1 MGQTAECWKQ
11 LTDFEP
17 LRFQESNSPFHSLMN
32 NVFIK
37 GQIPDLNLDR
47 KLNLHNGSLI
57 IVKQRDTI
65 TGIYMVVSFRDNKN
79 KYNGSNTTSY
89 CSLVNL
95 DNGSLAFEERCSRST
110 TVRRVL
116 NHVLRLGFSMP
127 YNPNSKEN
135 DNQMKDYDIDYYG
148 NGAYK
153 LEVDLR

>member
-1 MGQTAECWKQ
+1 
-11 LTDFEP
+11 
-17 LRFQESNSPFHSLMN
+17 MN

-65 TGIYMVVSFRDNKN
+65 TAIYMVVSLRDNKN

>member
-1 MGQTAECWKQ
+1 
-11 LTDFEP
+11 
-17 LRFQESNSPFHSLMN
+17 
-32 NVFIK
+32 
-37 GQIPDLNLDR
+37 
-47 KLNLHNGSLI
+47 
-57 IVKQRDTI
+57 
-65 TGIYMVVSFRDNKN
+65 MVVSFRDNKN

-116 NHVLRLGFSMP
+116 NHVLHLGFSMP

>member
-1 MGQTAECWKQ
+1 
-11 LTDFEP
+11 
-17 LRFQESNSPFHSLMN
+17 MN

-79 KYNGSNTTSY
+79 KYNGSNATSY

-148 NGAYK
+148 NGVYK

>member
-1 MGQTAECWKQ
+1 
-11 LTDFEP
+11 
-17 LRFQESNSPFHSLMN
+17 MN

-57 IVKQRDTI
+57 IVKHKESI
-65 TGIYMVVSFRDNKN
+65 TGIFMVVSLRDNKN

-95 DNGSLAFEERCSRST
+95 DNGSLTFEERCSRNT

-116 NHVLRLGFSMP
+116 NHILRLGFSMS
-127 YNPNSKEN
+127 YNPDSKEN
-135 DNQMKDYDIDYYG
+135 DGQMKDYDIDYYG
-148 NGAYK
+148 NGTYK
-153 LEVDLR
+153 IEIDLR

>member
-1 MGQTAECWKQ
+1 
-11 LTDFEP
+11 
-17 LRFQESNSPFHSLMN
+17 MN

-89 CSLVNL
+89 YSLVNL

>member
-1 MGQTAECWKQ
+1 
-11 LTDFEP
+11 
-17 LRFQESNSPFHSLMN
+17 MN

-95 DNGSLAFEERCSRST
+95 DNGSLAFEERCSCST

>member
-1 MGQTAECWKQ
+1 
-11 LTDFEP
+11 
-17 LRFQESNSPFHSLMN
+17 MN

-37 GQIPDLNLDR
+37 GQVPNLNLDR

-57 IVKQRDTI
+57 VVKYGGIT
-65 TGIYMVVSFRDNKN
+65 TGIYMVTSFRDNKN

-95 DNGSLAFEERCSRST
+95 DDGSLAFEERCSRST

-116 NHVLRLGFSMP
+116 NHILHLGFTMP

-135 DNQMKDYDIDYYG
+135 DNQMREYDIDYYG

>member
-1 MGQTAECWKQ
+1 
-11 LTDFEP
+11 
-17 LRFQESNSPFHSLMN
+17 MN

-65 TGIYMVVSFRDNKN
+65 TAIYMVVSFRDNKN

>member
-1 MGQTAECWKQ
+1 
-11 LTDFEP
+11 
-17 LRFQESNSPFHSLMN
+17 MN

-47 KLNLHNGSLI
+47 KLNLHNGSLV
-57 IVKQRDTI
+57 IVKRKENI
-65 TGIYMVVSFRDNKN
+65 TGIFMVVSFRDNKN

>member
-1 MGQTAECWKQ
+1 
-11 LTDFEP
+11 
-17 LRFQESNSPFHSLMN
+17 MN

-37 GQIPDLNLDR
+37 GQVPDLNLDR
-47 KLNLHNGSLI
+47 KLNLHNGSLV
-57 IVKQRDTI
+57 IVKQKDTV

-79 KYNGSNTTSY
+79 KYDGSNTASY

-95 DNGSLAFEERCSRST
+95 DNGSLAFEERCSRNT

-116 NHVLRLGFSMP
+116 NHILRLGFSMP

-135 DNQMKDYDIDYYG
+135 DSQMKEYDIDYYG

>member
-1 MGQTAECWKQ
+1 
-11 LTDFEP
+11 
-17 LRFQESNSPFHSLMN
+17 MN

-65 TGIYMVVSFRDNKN
+65 TAIYMVVSFRDNKN

-110 TVRRVL
+110 TVRRV
-116 NHVLRLGFSMP
+116 
-127 YNPNSKEN
+127 
-135 DNQMKDYDIDYYG
+135 
-148 NGAYK
+148 
-153 LEVDLR
+153 

>member
-1 MGQTAECWKQ
+1 
-11 LTDFEP
+11 
-17 LRFQESNSPFHSLMN
+17 MN

-65 TGIYMVVSFRDNKN
+65 TGIYMVVSFRDHKN

-95 DNGSLAFEERCSRST
+95 DNGSLAFEERYSRST

>member
-1 MGQTAECWKQ
+1 
-11 LTDFEP
+11 
-17 LRFQESNSPFHSLMN
+17 MN
-32 NVFIK
+32 NIFIK

-79 KYNGSNTTSY
+79 RYNGSNTTSY
-89 CSLVNL
+89 CSFVNL

-116 NHVLRLGFSMP
+116 NHVLHLGFSMP

-148 NGAYK
+148 NGVYK

>member
-1 MGQTAECWKQ
+1 
-11 LTDFEP
+11 
-17 LRFQESNSPFHSLMN
+17 MN

-95 DNGSLAFEERCSRST
+95 DNCSLAFEELCSRST

>member
-1 MGQTAECWKQ
+1 
-11 LTDFEP
+11 
-17 LRFQESNSPFHSLMN
+17 MN

-79 KYNGSNTTSY
+79 KYYGSNTTSY

>member
-1 MGQTAECWKQ
+1 
-11 LTDFEP
+11 
-17 LRFQESNSPFHSLMN
+17 MN

-57 IVKQRDTI
+57 IVKQKDTI
-65 TGIYMVVSFRDNKN
+65 TGIYMVVSFHDNKN

-116 NHVLRLGFSMP
+116 NHVLHLGFSMP
-127 YNPNSKEN
+127 YNPNFKEN
-135 DNQMKDYDIDYYG
+135 DNQMRDYDIDYYG

>member
-1 MGQTAECWKQ
+1 
-11 LTDFEP
+11 
-17 LRFQESNSPFHSLMN
+17 MN

-95 DNGSLAFEERCSRST
+95 DNVSLAFEVRCSRST

-148 NGAYK
+148 NGVYK

>member
-1 MGQTAECWKQ
+1 
-11 LTDFEP
+11 
-17 LRFQESNSPFHSLMN
+17 MN

-65 TGIYMVVSFRDNKN
+65 TAIYMVVSFRDNKN

-95 DNGSLAFEERCSRST
+95 DNGSLAFEERYSRST
-110 TVRRVL
+110 TVRRDL

>member
-1 MGQTAECWKQ
+1 
-11 LTDFEP
+11 
-17 LRFQESNSPFHSLMN
+17 MN

-95 DNGSLAFEERCSRST
+95 DNGSLAFEERYSRST
-110 TVRRVL
+110 AVRRVL

>member
-1 MGQTAECWKQ
+1 
-11 LTDFEP
+11 
-17 LRFQESNSPFHSLMN
+17 MN

-37 GQIPDLNLDR
+37 GQVPDLSLER
-47 KLNLHNGSLI
+47 KLNLHNGSLV
-57 IVKQRDTI
+57 IVKQKDSVV
-65 TGIYMVVSFRDNKN
+65 GIYMVVSFRDNKN
-79 KYNGSNTTSY
+79 RYGSCNTTSY

-116 NHVLRLGFSMP
+116 NHILRLGFSMP

-135 DNQMKDYDIDYYG
+135 DSQMKDYDIDYYG

>member
-1 MGQTAECWKQ
+1 
-11 LTDFEP
+11 
-17 LRFQESNSPFHSLMN
+17 MN

-37 GQIPDLNLDR
+37 GKIPDLNLDR
-47 KLNLHNGSLI
+47 KLNLHNGSLV
-57 IVKQRDTI
+57 IVKRKENI
-65 TGIYMVVSFRDNKN
+65 TGIFMVVSFRDNKN
-79 KYNGSNTTSY
+79 KYSGSNTTSY

>member
-1 MGQTAECWKQ
+1 
-11 LTDFEP
+11 
-17 LRFQESNSPFHSLMN
+17 MN

-95 DNGSLAFEERCSRST
+95 DNGSLAFEERYSRST

-127 YNPNSKEN
+127 YNTNSKEN

>member
-1 MGQTAECWKQ
+1 
-11 LTDFEP
+11 
-17 LRFQESNSPFHSLMN
+17 MN

-95 DNGSLAFEERCSRST
+95 DNGSFAFEERCSRST

>member
-1 MGQTAECWKQ
+1 
-11 LTDFEP
+11 
-17 LRFQESNSPFHSLMN
+17 MN

-95 DNGSLAFEERCSRST
+95 DNGSLTFEE
-110 TVRRVL
+110 
-116 NHVLRLGFSMP
+116 
-127 YNPNSKEN
+127 
-135 DNQMKDYDIDYYG
+135 
-148 NGAYK
+148 
-153 LEVDLR
+153 

>member
-1 MGQTAECWKQ
+1 
-11 LTDFEP
+11 
-17 LRFQESNSPFHSLMN
+17 MN

-135 DNQMKDYDIDYYG
+135 DNQMKVLDICDSFD
-148 NGAYK
+148 NKPKVVLYK
-153 LEVDLR
+153 KNKGKKVLQSFQEVLMETLKGRN